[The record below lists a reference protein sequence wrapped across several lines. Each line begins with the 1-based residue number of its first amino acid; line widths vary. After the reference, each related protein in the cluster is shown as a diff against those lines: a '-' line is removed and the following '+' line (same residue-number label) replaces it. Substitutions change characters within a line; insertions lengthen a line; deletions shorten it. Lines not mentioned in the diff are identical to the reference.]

1 MLKKAV
7 PNLKRW
13 VSGYLVAVM
22 TLMLVFNNSFAFSA
36 LAAETASGS
45 NAEKEASA
53 SDAFKNSKVSLK
65 NSQKEDVQFLIF
77 SEQSSYEP
85 GETVCLDLYIK
96 NNTDKTITDGLLKI
110 ARAKGIEKDSAY
122 FEDMTDLYEAANRE
136 EEKPEET
143 TAEETKA
150 EETEEGT
157 SAEEK
162 EELTAES
169 SEEIGLESTETSEIT
184 EASENVEDLLPTE
197 DESAVSEEENLG
209 TEVADTEA
217 AEIKDTAAPEP
228 TAETIEREAE
238 ETVEEGSAAVEDE
251 ESSASAED
259 EISEDDEEEKEEED
273 DPERLSEL
281 EILPGK
287 TAYINFYYT
296 IDLEIEGMKDQ
307 KVDFSFAYTLE
318 DEEGK
323 QTKNTLRETFRYAV
337 DALNLMTVTAGGEK
351 GYVETGKEDEMLL
364 EFDLGL
370 MREVLEEAIEEE
382 LEKTENGDASA
393 AEAKRASASELL
405 VGWEDENGER
415 PLGKKDPAVIKN
427 LKCEVETFGVKLDK
441 FKAIP
446 VKDDDNFGTSLKCS
460 FYVSRKT
467 LPGTYYGRVNASYK
481 IKGKSFHTTQGF
493 KVVVKQETGEMELVG
508 KIGDSEIIMTGPVSS
523 FPKANELSLKVSEI
537 TQEQQEKVDEALQKK
552 AEEEGSEISQY
563 KALDIKL
570 MADGVETEPEGDVQ
584 VRFKNVNLEKV
595 DEKNEAEQEKAEEQ
609 SIVKKAVRK
618 VMSLFSDGSEE
629 EDAAAVAETETEVEA
644 ESKDSEDGKAEGSEE
659 AAGETGEAGETAENS
674 ENIKVLHLDEDTVV
688 ANEMKSEVQENGD
701 VVMDTDHFSIYI
713 LVDLEG
719 LFGNINVTVQHWARL
734 TYPDYSEATPDPIEE
749 YTIKD
754 ENGKAVTES
763 RVKRIPETLMPI
775 YLEDRFEMDNGLK
788 QEIQEI
794 SKICIDNSTK
804 EIDKRS
810 YSLSE
815 LWILKPNSEPNKA
828 NGTDK
833 NDWYIFEYNQT
844 DGSYKIAEGS
854 VIPENF
860 KNNTLNLATDTTI
873 RMVYSLLNSEYTQD
887 VTFYDY
893 NIAEAKDNNENGVK
907 VYNGNALN
915 TGKQGI
921 NSPSNYA
928 KNYTNGEFRFGE
940 NTLSVGQIGNNVY
953 QGEIKRDT
961 SNNIP
966 GKYASINGTG
976 DFGTG
981 NGKFLNRG
989 NDGTFKNKET
999 KGIVI
1004 KESTSSS
1011 IYENGPEFS
1020 SGVYEPGLFS
1030 KWDMFSPEEHR
1041 VIGKKIFDPES
1052 DTEDEKFQL
1061 AFDKKGDTY
1070 VLSKVYKN
1078 NNKSTPVLKDLEK
1091 FKINI
1096 PKWDNSGTIRSNN
1109 FWPLDNVADY
1119 PGKDPKLGNQ
1129 NYKGGEKDDTGNF
1142 KAGGGLG
1149 KSDDGG
1155 YHNYFFGMRYD
1166 FEFIIND
1173 YDGPLKFYFRGDDD
1187 FWLFIDGKLVTDIGG
1202 IHSAIGEAANF
1213 AYLKEG
1219 NERYKTHEL
1228 TVIYAERG
1236 GTGSTCYMEF
1246 TLPNVKPRI
1255 VKTEV
1260 PKKSIRII
1268 KEWDDNNNN
1277 SYREPITVELSYR
1290 KTVNPRPDWK
1300 KYGQFTLT
1308 NANASEGN
1316 PNQWDLKLGDFP
1328 AEGFE
1333 YKIEEVNGSDR
1344 KGYKV
1349 EYLLP
1354 TGEWSTNPIEFEMN
1368 DSDKDVTIKN
1378 TSTPRVH
1385 VKVEKIWEDVNN
1397 QEGNRPDKV
1406 YMQLQYKKD
1415 SEKEYFDFAGENGIL
1430 ILDGVADAEDK
1441 TTREDTSEEN
1451 RKIGKWTGIFA
1462 DLPYY
1467 IGGEAVT
1474 YRVRELKKEDISDTE
1489 DKFTVLANNGDK
1501 LPGKYGDWAYT
1512 VSYTDKHFS
1521 ELSSKQTT
1529 DEERNNK
1536 LIATTTVTNTF
1547 EPKID
1552 KQVVKKWEGVPNET
1566 VPTAKIGLFKQVT
1579 GTSGTLEWELVNH
1592 FSKKETAGNSITW
1605 LEQGEDGATEQDFIL
1620 DLNYNPS
1627 STSCQGEWKNL
1638 PKYENGKPVIYGIF
1652 EINDS
1657 NIRIEIP
1664 ENGSVI
1670 TTISGHK
1677 YEVIEGVAD
1686 TNEDVNEHES
1696 SKLDVVAI
1704 TNKYMVDLNISKV
1717 IDATNY
1723 SKTQEFEFTA
1733 IIKKDEQQI
1742 KLPNPTANE
1751 NAGYEVDS
1759 EGVIK
1764 FKLKADGT
1772 KVTIPVPRGSQVI
1785 IKENEESHAG
1795 YHVSYKK
1802 DGDTEPTNGDTFT
1815 VDIPG
1820 DGTTPN
1826 IDVIC
1831 TNTPG
1836 AVLPDTGG
1844 PGLLMMSRLGWMLL
1858 LLALLMAGME
1868 IQFYGERRNRKATN
1882 MQREDTR
1889 GFDPDDY

>member
-1 MLKKAV
+1 M
-7 PNLKRW
+7 
-13 VSGYLVAVM
+13 
-22 TLMLVFNNSFAFSA
+22 
-36 LAAETASGS
+36 
-45 NAEKEASA
+45 
-53 SDAFKNSKVSLK
+53 
-65 NSQKEDVQFLIF
+65 
-77 SEQSSYEP
+77 
-85 GETVCLDLYIK
+85 
-96 NNTDKTITDGLLKI
+96 
-110 ARAKGIEKDSAY
+110 
-122 FEDMTDLYEAANRE
+122 
-136 EEKPEET
+136 
-143 TAEETKA
+143 
-150 EETEEGT
+150 
-157 SAEEK
+157 
-162 EELTAES
+162 
-169 SEEIGLESTETSEIT
+169 
-184 EASENVEDLLPTE
+184 
-197 DESAVSEEENLG
+197 G
-209 TEVADTEA
+209 TEVAGNEA
-217 AEIKDTAAPEP
+217 VGTV
-228 TAETIEREAE
+228 ETVENEAE
-238 ETVEEGSAAVEDE
+238 ETVEEGSVAVEDE
-251 ESSASAED
+251 ESSTAIEDKEENTSVEAEISEEAAESSEND
-259 EISEDDEEEKEEED
+259 SEDDEEEKEEED

-296 IDLEIEGMKDQ
+296 IDPEIEGMKDQ

-351 GYVETGKEDEMLL
+351 GFVETGKEDEMLL

-441 FKAIP
+441 FKAVP

-493 KVVVKQETGEMELVG
+493 KVVVKQETGELELVG
-508 KIGDSEIIMTGPVSS
+508 KIGDSEIVMTGPVSS
-523 FPKANELSLKVSEI
+523 FPKADELSLKVSEI

-552 AEEEGSEISQY
+552 AEEEGTEINQY

-570 MADGVETEPEGDVQ
+570 MANGVETEPEGDVQ

-595 DEKNEAEQEKAEEQ
+595 DENKEAEQEKAEEQ
-609 SIVKKAVRK
+609 SIVKKAVKK
-618 VMSLFSDGSEE
+618 VMSLFSARSEE
-629 EDAAAVAETETEVEA
+629 EDVAAVAETRMEGEEET
-644 ESKDSEDGKAEGSEE
+644 KDSNSGKAEGSED
-659 AAGETGEAGETAENS
+659 AAGETGDTAENS
-674 ENIKVLHLDEDTVV
+674 ENIKVLHLDEDAVV
-688 ANEMKSEVQENGD
+688 ANEMKSEVKDNGD

-719 LFGNINVTVQHWARL
+719 LFGEIDVTLQHWAWVE
-734 TYPDYSEATPDPIEE
+734 YPKVYDEE
-749 YTIKD
+749 GNLQDALKEIKD
-754 ENGKAVTES
+754 NSGNVTAKIDKKKDFV
-763 RVKRIPETLMPI
+763 RI
-775 YLEDRFEMDNGLK
+775 YLDDNFKMDNGLK

-794 SKICIDNSTK
+794 SKICIDNS
-804 EIDKRS
+804 KRDIKN

-815 LWILKPNSEPNKA
+815 LWILKPSKESSSITPS
-828 NGTDK
+828 
-833 NDWYIFEYNQT
+833 DWYRFKYNQI
-844 DGSYKIAEGS
+844 DGSYELLS
-854 VIPENF
+854 NPSELPESF
-860 KNNTLNLATDTTI
+860 IKNDTISLTNNATI
-873 RMVYSLLNSEYTQD
+873 RMVYSLLTSDYNQD

-893 NIAEAKDNNENGVK
+893 NVTDGEVTSEPENGTVK
-907 VYNGNALN
+907 VNVEK
-915 TGKQGI
+915 TGI
-921 NSPSNYA
+921 NSD
-928 KNYTNGEFRFGE
+928 KNYNGGTYGINRM
-940 NTLSVGQIGNNVY
+940 SVGQIGNNIL
-953 QGEIKRDT
+953 QGESAATEYSEDSTNQWYSSIGGTKKT
-961 SNNIP
+961 T
-966 GKYASINGTG
+966 GKSDWEKN
-976 DFGTG
+976 
-981 NGKFLNRG
+981 NGKFLNRA
-989 NDGTFKNKET
+989 NIKDEKEDLSSTPTINMVKNSEN
-999 KGIVI
+999 
-1004 KESTSSS
+1004 S
-1011 IYENGPEFS
+1011 IYSNGPEFND
-1020 SGVYEPGLFS
+1020 GIYEPGLFTNENITNGN
-1030 KWDMFSPEEHR
+1030 KIE
-1041 VIGKKIFDPES
+1041 KKVFDPES
-1052 DTEDEKFQL
+1052 DINEKFKL
-1061 AFDKKGDTY
+1061 SFIKTGDTY
-1070 VLSKVYKN
+1070 ILSKVYQYQGNEIKWTLHN
-1078 NNKSTPVLKDLEK
+1078 LEK
-1091 FKINI
+1091 FWSRPNWNKSRWIH
-1096 PKWDNSGTIRSNN
+1096 TNN
-1109 FWPLDNVADY
+1109 FWPLDEVEY
-1119 PGKDPKLGNQ
+1119 YSGKDPKFGKTGNHHL
-1129 NYKGGEKDDTGNF
+1129 NNKGGT
-1142 KAGGGLG
+1142 LG
-1149 KSDDGG
+1149 ESDDGK
-1155 YHNYFFGMRYD
+1155 YHNWFFGMRYD
-1166 FEFIIND
+1166 FEFTIND

-1202 IHSAIGEAANF
+1202 IHSAIGGSADLE
-1213 AYLKEG
+1213 YLKNG
-1219 NERYKTHEL
+1219 DERYKTHEL

-1255 VKTEV
+1255 VKTKV
-1260 PKKSIRII
+1260 PKKSIRIV
-1268 KEWDDNNNN
+1268 KAWDDNNNN

-1290 KTVNPRPDWK
+1290 KTVDGPDKPDWK

-1308 NANASEGN
+1308 NTNISEGN

-1333 YKIEEVNGSDR
+1333 YKIEEVNGADR

-1349 EYLLP
+1349 EYLLSN
-1354 TGEWSTNPIEFEMN
+1354 GEWSTNPVEFEMN
-1368 DSDKDVTIKN
+1368 NSDKDVKIKN

-1385 VKVEKIWEDVNN
+1385 VRVEKIWEDVNN
-1397 QEGNRPDKV
+1397 QEGNRPGEV
-1406 YMQLQYKKD
+1406 YMQLQYKKAG
-1415 SEKEYFDFAGENGIL
+1415 EKEYFDFAGENGIL
-1430 ILDGVADAEDK
+1430 ILDGVADTQDK

-1451 RKIGKWTGIFA
+1451 RKIGKWTGIFE

-1474 YRVRELKKEDISDTE
+1474 YRVRELKKEDVSDSDTE
-1489 DKFTVLANNGDK
+1489 SKFIFTVLANDGDK
-1501 LPGKYGDWAYT
+1501 LPGNYGEWDYT
-1512 VSYTDKHFS
+1512 VSYTDSQDFPG
-1521 ELSSKQTT
+1521 LSPSQKLTT
-1529 DEERNNK
+1529 DEERDNQ

-1552 KQVVKKWEGVPNET
+1552 KHVVKKWEGVPNGI
-1566 VPTAKIGLFKQVT
+1566 VPTAKIGLFKQVI
-1579 GTSGTLEWELVNH
+1579 GTSGILDWELVNH

-1605 LEQGEDGATEQDFIL
+1605 LNQGEDGAIEQNFIL
-1620 DLNYNPS
+1620 DLTYNPS
-1627 STSCQGEWKNL
+1627 LTSCQGEWKNL
-1638 PKYENGKPVIYGIF
+1638 PKYEDGKPVIYGIF
-1652 EINDS
+1652 EINAS
-1657 NIRIEIP
+1657 NERIEIP

-1686 TNEDVNEHES
+1686 TNETDVNEDES

-1717 IDATNY
+1717 IDAANP

-1733 IIKKDEQQI
+1733 IIKKDGQEI

-1751 NAGYEVDS
+1751 NAGYEVDPD
-1759 EGVIK
+1759 GVIK

-1772 KVTIPVPRGSQVI
+1772 KVTIPVPRGSQVT

-1836 AVLPDTGG
+1836 AILPDTGG

-1868 IQFYGERRNRKATN
+1868 IQFYGERRNRKTATV
-1882 MQREDTR
+1882 QREDTR